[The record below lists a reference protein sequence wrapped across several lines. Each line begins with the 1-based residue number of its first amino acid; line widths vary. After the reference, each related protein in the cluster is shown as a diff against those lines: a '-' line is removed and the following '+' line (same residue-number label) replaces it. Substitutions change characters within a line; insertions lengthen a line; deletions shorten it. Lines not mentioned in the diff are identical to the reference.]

1 MNKKGFVFVET
12 IIVTAIILASLM
24 LVYSL
29 FVASNNNEKKR
40 LRYDDPAKL
49 YETFYVKNYLES
61 FYLDT
66 LKKKI
71 DNKSVFYQNIYGQ
84 SDLFGGYYDNEK
96 KFFEEMKSNLHIENI
111 LLTPYD
117 VSNLTDCKSKI
128 LCSNLNLLEYLKT
141 LDNDKN
147 TGYRL
152 IIEFREARSGG
163 KCEGTHDCYNYFSN
177 VRIEA

>member
-71 DNKSVFYQNIYGQ
+71 D
-84 SDLFGGYYDNEK
+84 
-96 KFFEEMKSNLHIENI
+96 M
-111 LLTPYD
+111 
-117 VSNLTDCKSKI
+117 
-128 LCSNLNLLEYLKT
+128 
-141 LDNDKN
+141 
-147 TGYRL
+147 
-152 IIEFREARSGG
+152 
-163 KCEGTHDCYNYFSN
+163 
-177 VRIEA
+177 